1 MLSSSRIIPYF
12 KRRSTSS
19 KGVVRNRMSAGTP
32 TPPYTSPEGNVS
44 TEEVTKGAFGRALL
58 RAMMK
63 RWDVRAGLAI
73 LVFFTVVAMVGSF
86 WTPYP
91 PLAPVGP
98 GFAPPSSQF
107 RFGTTNIG
115 QDVFSQWM
123 DGGTPTLE
131 VGFLSALMTAGLGIT
146 TGIAAGYIKK
156 ADEPLMRG
164 ADVILTLPA
173 LPLLILIAIF
183 FTPND
188 FNVAVLIAMLS
199 WAGMARTLRSSVLSL
214 KQFPFVEVAI
224 LSSVP
229 SYKIMFVDMFKHT
242 LPLILTYSLF
252 AVGGAILSV
261 ASLDFLGIGPVT
273 DNSWGSMAS
282 LCNDNNCLLQ
292 HAWWWAVVPALSIA
306 ILVTGLALI
315 AYGLEAAFKNM

>member
-1 MLSSSRIIPYF
+1 
-12 KRRSTSS
+12 
-19 KGVVRNRMSAGTP
+19 MSAGTTREPYAAPAGTP
-32 TPPYTSPEGNVS
+32 TS
-44 TEEVTKGAFGRALL
+44 EEVTQGAFGRALL
-58 RAMMK
+58 RAMAK

-73 LVFFTVVAMVGSF
+73 LAFFTLTSLVGSF

-91 PLAPVGP
+91 PLAPIGP
-98 GFAPPSSQF
+98 AFYPPNGHF
-107 RFGTTNIG
+107 WFGTTSIG

-123 DGGTPTLE
+123 DGGKPTLE

-146 TGIAAGYIKK
+146 TGILAGYIKK

-164 ADVILTLPA
+164 ADIILTLPA
-173 LPLLILIAIF
+173 LPLLILVATF
-183 FTPND
+183 FLPSD
-188 FNVAVLIAMLS
+188 FNVAVLIAVLS

-214 KQFPFVEVAI
+214 RQFPFVEVAV
-224 LSSVP
+224 LSNVP

-252 AVGGAILSV
+252 AVGGAILTV

-273 DNSWGSMAS
+273 DNSWGSMAA
-282 LCNDNNCLLQ
+282 LCNANNCLLQ
-292 HAWWWAVVPALSIA
+292 HAWWWAVVPSLSIA
-306 ILVTGLALI
+306 ILVTGLALV